1 MNRKVCIV
9 FALLLLAV
17 FAVSSIIVRG
27 ASQVELT
34 PTSGEPGDSVT
45 VEGTD
50 FAAETAVGMGLGPEI
65 TITGEVHPLTNVTIG
80 GPDVYGPFT
89 ATTEHY
95 PIKPGSF
102 SFHCAVTSDTDTVES
117 DYTDDY
123 ANGTL
128 ATSSTYAV
136 DPFVNYVTGEFG
148 RSSISSWETYTVV
161 YTATYT
167 YYQYNVTPAAGVTTN
182 MAGAFSENITVPA
195 IWNGTE
201 PLTVVDAMG
210 NMATSDFTIYGSDVV
225 PEPLTIG
232 AIVLL
237 SSAAIVVSFYWLRKK
252 PTNKRAEY
260 S

>member
-1 MNRKVCIV
+1 
-9 FALLLLAV
+9 
-17 FAVSSIIVRG
+17 
-27 ASQVELT
+27 
-34 PTSGEPGDSVT
+34 
-45 VEGTD
+45 
-50 FAAETAVGMGLGPEI
+50 
-65 TITGEVHPLTNVTIG
+65 
-80 GPDVYGPFT
+80 
-89 ATTEHY
+89 
-95 PIKPGSF
+95 
-102 SFHCAVTSDTDTVES
+102 
-117 DYTDDY
+117 
-123 ANGTL
+123 
-128 ATSSTYAV
+128 
-136 DPFVNYVTGEFG
+136 
-148 RSSISSWETYTVV
+148 
-161 YTATYT
+161 
-167 YYQYNVTPAAGVTTN
+167 